1 MFANI
6 EKPNL
11 LKIFP
16 GSRSLLCHLVA
27 ATAKLGE
34 RVNGGEKKTNE
45 FKMYFKP

>member
-11 LKIFP
+11 LKILP

-27 ATAKLGE
+27 ATAKQGE
-34 RVNGGEKKTNE
+34 RANGEKETNE